1 MNGSIP
7 ELEHTESSP
16 NRLALGV
23 ALATFAAIVW
33 VGAFVLF
40 DGISQKDP
48 WVAHTVWRER
58 LLLGASAMIAF
69 VFSGVILWYRLLP
82 GRPLSTFIIAVI
94 FASLVL
100 PSTST
105 SNRRQREMVSQNRF
119 HGFADSTIQYMAFCG
134 PLIVGCIVASN
145 RKRKEIREHKLHA

>member
-1 MNGSIP
+1 MNGSTP

-23 ALATFAAIVW
+23 ALVTLAAIVW

-48 WVAHTVWRER
+48 WFAYTVWRDR
-58 LLLGASAMIAF
+58 LMLGAAATIAF
-69 VFSGVILWYRLLP
+69 VCLGVTLWYRLLP
-82 GRPLSTFIIAVI
+82 GRLLSAFIIAVI
-94 FASLVL
+94 FATLVL

-105 SNRRQREMVSQNRF
+105 SNRRQREMVSENRF
-119 HGFADSTIQYMAFCG
+119 HGFAESTIQYIAFCG
-134 PLIVGCIVASN
+134 PLILGCIVASN
-145 RKRKEIREHKLHA
+145 RKRKEIR

>member
-1 MNGSIP
+1 MNGSTP
-7 ELEHTESSP
+7 ELEHTESPP

-23 ALATFAAIVW
+23 ALITLAAIVW

-48 WVAHTVWRER
+48 WFAHTVWRDR
-58 LLLGASAMIAF
+58 LMLGASATIAF
-69 VFSGVILWYRLLP
+69 VCLGVILWYRLLP
-82 GRPLSTFIIAVI
+82 GRPLSAFIIAVI
-94 FASLVL
+94 FATLVL

-105 SNRRQREMVSQNRF
+105 SNRRQREMVSENRF

-134 PLIVGCIVASN
+134 PLILGCIVASN
-145 RKRKEIREHKLHA
+145 RKRKEIREHNV